1 MQEDKIAIFL
11 RNKLY
16 FKCKQER
23 LEVFARDNKEYLV
36 ISDSN
41 KIENER

>member
-1 MQEDKIAIFL
+1 MQEDKIAIFP

-23 LEVFARDNKEYLV
+23 LEVLAKDNNEYLV
-36 ISDSN
+36 ILDSN
-41 KIENER
+41 KIENKG

>member
-23 LEVFARDNKEYLV
+23 LKVFAKNNKEYLA
-36 ISDSN
+36 ILDNN
-41 KIENER
+41 KVKK